1 MPESISSNTRI
12 AKNTLILYLRM
23 IFILCVG
30 LYTSRIVLNTL
41 GVEDYGI
48 YNVVGGFVAFFSFLN
63 GAMATATQ
71 RFITYELAQ
80 GNEERQISTF
90 STSVIIHFTIALLI
104 VIAAETVGL
113 WFVCNKLVIPEERF
127 LAAIWVYQFSI
138 STMFVSIVSIPYNA
152 TIIAHE
158 KMSAF
163 AYISILDT
171 VLKLV
176 IVLLLTIVTFDKLVF
191 YAALLFGISLLDRLI
206 YGIYC
211 KRHFAE
217 TRIKLI
223 FDKKLFQ
230 EMTNIAGWSLFGN
243 IAGVFYTQGLNVLLN
258 MFFGPVVNSARAIAV
273 TIQGVV
279 TGFVSNFQMA
289 LNPQITKSYAVGDLH
304 RMHSL
309 IFASS
314 KFSFFLLLFIAL
326 PIMIETR
333 TILTL
338 WLKIVPDHTV
348 WFVRLMLCILLIDT
362 LSNPLMIS
370 AQAVG
375 RVKIYQSVVGGLLL
389 LILPIAYVALRL
401 GGNPETVFIVHMVV
415 AVLALICRVIIV
427 GRMVSFSFALYARK
441 VLLPTTSVFLL
452 TSCFSAGLFCVMPD
466 NGILTTVEVIVMILI
481 FTAVVILFAGLSPTE
496 RMFMRNRIDNLMR
509 KNTTVQ

>member
-1 MPESISSNTRI
+1 MPDSTSSNKRI

-71 RFITYELAQ
+71 RFITFELAR
-80 GNEERQISTF
+80 GNRERQITTF
-90 STSVIIHFTIALLI
+90 STAAIIHIAIAALI

-127 LAAIWVYQFSI
+127 SAAIWVYQFSI
-138 STMFVSIVSIPYNA
+138 LTMFVSIVSIPYNA
-152 TIIAHE
+152 AIIAHE

-171 VLKLV
+171 ILKL
-176 IVLLLTIVTFDKLVF
+176 ITVLLLTIISSDKLIF

-217 TRIKLI
+217 TRVKLI
-223 FDKKLFQ
+223 FNKKLFR

-258 MFFGPVVNSARAIAV
+258 IFFGPAVNAARAISV

-314 KFSFFLLLFIAL
+314 KYSFFLLLLIAL
-326 PIMIETR
+326 PIMVEMQ

-348 WFVRLMLCILLIDT
+348 WFTRLMLCILLIDA

-370 AQAVG
+370 SQAVG
-375 RVKIYQSVVGGLLL
+375 RVKIYQSVVGGLML
-389 LILPIAYVALRL
+389 LILPIAYVALKL
-401 GGNPETVFIVHMVV
+401 GGNPEMVFIVHLIV
-415 AVLALICRVIIV
+415 AVMALISRIVIV
-427 GRMVSFSFALYARK
+427 GRMVSFSFASYARK
-441 VLLPTTSVFLL
+441 VLLPVGTVFLL
-452 TSCFSAGLFCVMPD
+452 ASCASVILFCITP
-466 NGILTTVEVIVMILI
+466 NGGILKTAITIVLTLAFTGTAILTTGIN
-481 FTAVVILFAGLSPTE
+481 ASE
-496 RMFMRNRIDNLMR
+496 RQLLREKITSLRHR
-509 KNTTVQ
+509 PHE

>member
-1 MPESISSNTRI
+1 MADTISANKRI
-12 AKNTLILYLRM
+12 AKNTIVLYLRM

-30 LYTSRIVLNTL
+30 LYTSRVVLNTL
-41 GVEDYGI
+41 GVSDYGI

-71 RFITYELAQ
+71 RFITFELAQ
-80 GNEERQISTF
+80 GDAERQTATF
-90 STSVIIHFTIALLI
+90 STAAIIHVAIAFLI
-104 VIAAETVGL
+104 VIIAETVGL

-127 LAAIWVYQFSI
+127 VAAMWVYQFSI
-138 STMFVSIVSIPYNA
+138 LTMFVSIISIPYNA
-152 TIIAHE
+152 AIIAHE

-171 VLKLV
+171 VLKLA
-176 IVLLLTIVTFDKLVF
+176 IVYLLTIVTFDRLIF
-191 YAALLFGISLLDRLI
+191 YAALLLGISLLDRLI
-206 YGIYC
+206 YAIYC
-211 KRHFAE
+211 KRHFIE
-217 TRIKLI
+217 TRVRLI
-223 FDKKLFQ
+223 FDKRIFNA
-230 EMTNIAGWSLFGN
+230 MTNIAGWSLLGN

-258 MFFGPVVNSARAIAV
+258 IFFCPAVNAARAIAV

-289 LNPQITKSYAVGDLH
+289 LNPQITKSYAVGDMK

-314 KFSFFLLLFIAL
+314 KYSFFLLLLIAL

-348 WFVRLMLCILLIDT
+348 WFVRLILCILLIDT

-427 GRMVSFSFALYARK
+427 GRMVSFPFALYACK

-452 TSCFSAGLFCVMPD
+452 TSCISVGLFCVIPD
-466 NGILTTVEVIVMILI
+466 NGILKTVEVITMILI
-481 FTAVVILFAGLSPTE
+481 FTAVVIIFAGLSTTE
-496 RMFMRNRIDNLMR
+496 RMFMRNRISNLMH
-509 KNTTVQ
+509 KNNG

>member
-1 MPESISSNTRI
+1 MPEAVSSNKRI
-12 AKNTLILYLRM
+12 AQNTVILYLRM

-71 RFITYELAQ
+71 RFITFELAR
-80 GNEERQISTF
+80 GNIERQITTF
-90 STSVIIHFTIALLI
+90 STAAIIHIAIAALI

-127 LAAIWVYQFSI
+127 SAAIWVYQFSI
-138 STMFVSIVSIPYNA
+138 LTMFVSIVSIPYNA
-152 TIIAHE
+152 AIIAHE

-163 AYISILDT
+163 AYISILDA

-176 IVLLLTIVTFDKLVF
+176 IVLLLTIVSFDKLIF

-211 KRHFAE
+211 KRHFEE
-217 TRIKLI
+217 TRVKLI
-223 FDKKLFQ
+223 FDKNLFK

-258 MFFGPVVNSARAIAV
+258 IFFGPAVNAARAIAV

-289 LNPQITKSYAVGDLH
+289 LNPQITKSYAVGDLR

-314 KFSFFLLLFIAL
+314 KFSFFLLLLIAL
-326 PIMIETR
+326 PIMVETQA
-333 TILTL
+333 ILTL
-338 WLKIVPDHTV
+338 WLKIVPDHTI
-348 WFVRLMLCILLIDT
+348 WFTRLILCILLIDA

-370 AQAVG
+370 SQAVG
-375 RVKIYQSVVGGLLL
+375 RVKIYQSVVGGLML
-389 LILPIAYVALRL
+389 LILPIAYVALKL
-401 GGNPETVFIVHMVV
+401 GGNPEIVFIVHLLIAIV
-415 AVLALICRVIIV
+415 ALISRVVIV
-427 GRMVSFSFALYARK
+427 GRMVSFSFASYARK
-441 VLLPTTSVFLL
+441 VLLPVGLVFILAA
-452 TSCFSAGLFCVMPD
+452 CASAILFGVAPD
-466 NGILTTVEVIVMILI
+466 GGILKTATIIALTLLFTGTSILI
-481 FTAVVILFAGLSPTE
+481 AGINSTE
-496 RMFMRNRIDNLMR
+496 RQLLWSKITSLRHRPHG
-509 KNTTVQ
+509 

>member
-1 MPESISSNTRI
+1 MPEAVTSNKRI
-12 AKNTLILYLRM
+12 AKNTIILYLRM

-48 YNVVGGFVAFFSFLN
+48 YNVVGGFVAFFAFLN

-71 RFITYELAQ
+71 RFITFELAQ
-80 GNEERQISTF
+80 GDINRQITTF
-90 STSVIIHFTIALLI
+90 STATIIHFIIALVI
-104 VIAAETVGL
+104 VAIAETVGL
-113 WFVCNKLVIPEERF
+113 WFVCHKLVIPEERF
-127 LAAIWVYQFSI
+127 TAALWVYQFSI
-138 STMFVSIVSIPYNA
+138 MTMFISIVSIPYNA
-152 TIIAHE
+152 AIIAHE

-171 VLKLV
+171 VLKLA
-176 IVLLLTIVTFDKLVF
+176 IVYLLTIVTFDKLIF

-211 KRHFAE
+211 NRHFKE
-217 TRIKLI
+217 TRVKLI
-223 FDKKLFQ
+223 FNKKIFHS
-230 EMTNIAGWSLFGN
+230 MANIAGWSLFGN

-258 MFFGPVVNSARAIAV
+258 MFFGPAVNAARAIAV

-289 LNPQITKSYAVGDLH
+289 LNPQITKSYAIGDLK
-304 RMHSL
+304 RMHTL

-314 KFSFFLLLFIAL
+314 KYSFYLLLLITL
-326 PIMIETR
+326 PIMVETQ
-333 TILTL
+333 TILTI

-348 WFVRLMLCILLIDT
+348 WFARLILCILLIDA

-375 RVKIYQSVVGGLLL
+375 RVKVYQSVVGGLLL
-389 LILPIAYVALRL
+389 LILPIAYVTLKL
-401 GGNPETVFIVHMVV
+401 GGNPETVFVVHLIV
-415 AVLALICRVIIV
+415 AVRALICRVVIV
-427 GRMVSFSFALYARK
+427 GRMVSFPFASYTRK
-441 VLLPTTSVFLL
+441 VLLPICSVFVLATC
-452 TSCFSAGLFCVMPD
+452 TSIILFCVMPSE
-466 NGILTTVEVIVMILI
+466 GLLKTAIVIVSTLFFTGSSILTVGISTN
-481 FTAVVILFAGLSPTE
+481 E
-496 RMFMRNRIDNLMR
+496 RQLLWNKISHLRH
-509 KNTTVQ
+509 KSHE

>member
-1 MPESISSNTRI
+1 MSDTVPSNKGI

-30 LYTSRIVLNTL
+30 LYTSRIILNTL

-71 RFITYELAQ
+71 RFITFELAR
-80 GNEERQISTF
+80 GDVEMQITTF
-90 STSVIIHFTIALLI
+90 STAVIIHFSIALLI
-104 VIAAETVGL
+104 VVVAETVGL
-113 WFVCNKLVIPEERF
+113 WFVCHKLVIPQARF
-127 LAAIWVYQFSI
+127 VAAMWVYQFSI
-138 STMFVSIVSIPYNA
+138 LTMFISIISIPYNA
-152 TIIAHE
+152 AIIAHE

-171 VLKLV
+171 ILKLI
-176 IVLLLTIVTFDKLVF
+176 IVYFLTIVGSDKLIL

-211 KRHFAE
+211 KRHFIEA
-217 TRIKLI
+217 RVKLI
-223 FDKKLFQ
+223 FDKKMFQ
-230 EMTNIAGWSLFGN
+230 AMSNIAGWSLLGN
-243 IAGVFYTQGLNVLLN
+243 VAGVFYTQGLNVLLN
-258 MFFGPVVNSARAIAV
+258 IFFGPAVNAARAIAV

-289 LNPQITKSYAVGDLH
+289 LNPQITKSYAIGDLS

-309 IFASS
+309 VFASS
-314 KFSFFLLLFIAL
+314 KYSFFLLLLIAL
-326 PIMIETR
+326 PIMIETQ

-338 WLKIVPDHTV
+338 WLKVVPDHTV
-348 WFVRLMLCILLIDT
+348 WFVRLMLCILLIDA

-375 RVKIYQSVVGGLLL
+375 RVKVYQSVVGGLLL
-389 LILPIAYVALRL
+389 FILPVAYAALKL
-401 GGNPETVFIVHMVV
+401 GGKPETVFMVHMLIAV
-415 AVLALICRVIIV
+415 AALICRVVIV
-427 GRMVSFSFALYARK
+427 GRMVSFSFSSYAYK
-441 VLLPTTSVFLL
+441 VLLPVISV
-452 TSCFSAGLFCVMPD
+452 SALATCISIGLFGIVPEG
-466 NGILTTVEVIVMILI
+466 GILKTALIIVLTLTISSATILL
-481 FTAVVILFAGLSPTE
+481 VGLNHSE
-496 RMFMRNRIDNLMR
+496 RDLVHSKIRSLRLKIHD
-509 KNTTVQ
+509 

>member
-1 MPESISSNTRI
+1 MSDSASSNKRI

-71 RFITYELAQ
+71 RFITFELARR
-80 GNEERQISTF
+80 NIKKQITTF
-90 STSVIIHFTIALLI
+90 STAAIIHFAIAIII
-104 VIAAETVGL
+104 VIAAETIGL

-127 LAAIWVYQFSI
+127 SAAIWVYQFSI
-138 STMFVSIVSIPYNA
+138 LTMFVSIVSIPYNA
-152 TIIAHE
+152 AIIAHE

-163 AYISILDT
+163 AYISILDA
-171 VLKLV
+171 VLKLA
-176 IVLLLTIVTFDKLVF
+176 IVLLLTIVSFDKLIF

-217 TRIKLI
+217 TRVKLI
-223 FDKKLFQ
+223 FDKKLFR

-258 MFFGPVVNSARAIAV
+258 MFFGPAVNAARAIAV

-289 LNPQITKSYAVGDLH
+289 LNPQITKSYAVGDLY

-314 KFSFFLLLFIAL
+314 KYSFFLLLLIAL
-326 PIMIETR
+326 PIMIETQ
-333 TILTL
+333 TILTV

-348 WFVRLMLCILLIDT
+348 WFTRLILCILLIDA

-370 AQAVG
+370 SQAVG
-375 RVKIYQSVVGGLLL
+375 RVKIYQSLVGGLML
-389 LILPIAYVALRL
+389 LILPMAYVALKL
-401 GGNPETVFIVHMVV
+401 GGNPEIVFIIHLLIAIV
-415 AVLALICRVIIV
+415 ALISRVVIV
-427 GRMVSFSFALYARK
+427 GRMVAFSFVSYARK
-441 VLLPTTSVFLL
+441 VLLPVGSVFLL
-452 TSCFSAGLFCVMPD
+452 AAG
-466 NGILTTVEVIVMILI
+466 
-481 FTAVVILFAGLSPTE
+481 ASVILFGVAPNGGILKSAIIIVLTFVFTGTAILIAGINTTE
-496 RMFMRNRIDNLMR
+496 RQLLWGKICSLMHR
-509 KNTTVQ
+509 THE

>member
-1 MPESISSNTRI
+1 MPDSISSNRRI

-71 RFITYELAQ
+71 RFITFELAK
-80 GNEERQISTF
+80 GNINRQMTTF
-90 STSVIIHFTIALLI
+90 STAAIIHFVIGLI
-104 VIAAETVGL
+104 IVVVAETIGL
-113 WFVCNKLVIPEERF
+113 WFVYNKMVIPEERF
-127 LAAIWVYQFSI
+127 SAAIWVYQFSI
-138 STMFVSIVSIPYNA
+138 LTMFISIVSIPYNA
-152 TIIAHE
+152 AIIAHE
-158 KMSAF
+158 KISAF
-163 AYISILDT
+163 AYITILDV

-176 IVLLLTIVTFDKLVF
+176 IVLLLTIVTFDKLIF
-191 YAALLFGISLLDRLI
+191 YAAMLLSISLLDRMI
-206 YGIYC
+206 YVIYC

-217 TRIKLI
+217 VRIKLI
-223 FDKKLFQ
+223 FDKNLFR

-258 MFFGPVVNSARAIAV
+258 MFFGPTVNAARAIAV

-289 LNPQITKSYAVGDLH
+289 LNPQITKSYAIGDLH
-304 RMHSL
+304 RMHTL

-314 KFSFFLLLFIAL
+314 KYSFFLLLLITL
-326 PIMIETR
+326 PIMVETQV
-333 TILTL
+333 ILTL
-338 WLKIVPDHTV
+338 WLKVVPDHTI
-348 WFVRLMLCILLIDT
+348 WFARLILCILLIDA

-370 AQAVG
+370 SQAVG
-375 RVKIYQSVVGGLLL
+375 RVKVYQSVVGGLLL
-389 LILPIAYVALRL
+389 LILPVAYLALKL
-401 GGNPETVFIVHMVV
+401 GGNPETVFVVHLIIATM
-415 AVLALICRVIIV
+415 ALVCRIVII

-441 VLLPTTSVFLL
+441 VLLPISSVFILSVC
-452 TSCFSAGLFCVMPD
+452 TSTILFCVMPSD
-466 NGILTTVEVIVMILI
+466 GLLKTAIVIVSTLFFTCSSILI
-481 FTAVVILFAGLSPTE
+481 VGISANE
-496 RMFMRNRIDNLMR
+496 RQLLWEKISHLRH
-509 KNTTVQ
+509 KSHE

>member
-1 MPESISSNTRI
+1 MPDSTSSNKRI

-23 IFILCVG
+23 FFILCVG

-71 RFITYELAQ
+71 RFITFELAR
-80 GNEERQISTF
+80 GNRERQITTF
-90 STSVIIHFTIALLI
+90 STAAIIHIAIAALI

-127 LAAIWVYQFSI
+127 SAAIWVYQFSI
-138 STMFVSIVSIPYNA
+138 LTMFVSIVSIPYNA
-152 TIIAHE
+152 AIIAHE

-171 VLKLV
+171 ILKL
-176 IVLLLTIVTFDKLVF
+176 ITVLLLKIISSDKLIF

-217 TRIKLI
+217 TRVKLI
-223 FDKKLFQ
+223 FNKKLFR

-258 MFFGPVVNSARAIAV
+258 IFFGPAVNAARAISV

-314 KFSFFLLLFIAL
+314 KYSFFLLLLIAL
-326 PIMIETR
+326 PIMVETQ

-348 WFVRLMLCILLIDT
+348 WFTRLMLCILLIDA

-370 AQAVG
+370 SQAVG
-375 RVKIYQSVVGGLLL
+375 RVKIYQSVVGGLML
-389 LILPIAYVALRL
+389 LILPIAYVALKL
-401 GGNPETVFIVHMVV
+401 GGNPEMVFIVHLIV
-415 AVLALICRVIIV
+415 AVMALISRIVIV
-427 GRMVSFSFALYARK
+427 GRMVSFSFASYARK
-441 VLLPTTSVFLL
+441 VLLPVGSVFFLAACTSVI
-452 TSCFSAGLFCVMPD
+452 LFCVTP
-466 NGILTTVEVIVMILI
+466 NGGILKTAIIIVLTLAFTGTAILTTGIN
-481 FTAVVILFAGLSPTE
+481 ASE
-496 RMFMRNRIDNLMR
+496 RQLLREKITNLR
-509 KNTTVQ
+509 HRPHE

>member
-1 MPESISSNTRI
+1 MSDSISSNTRI

-23 IFILCVG
+23 ILILCVG

-80 GNEERQISTF
+80 GNVERQINTF

-138 STMFVSIVSIPYNA
+138 LTMFVSIVSIPYNA
-152 TIIAHE
+152 AIIAHE

-223 FDKKLFQ
+223 FDKKLFR

-314 KFSFFLLLFIAL
+314 KYSFFLLLFIAL

-338 WLKIVPDHTV
+338 WLKIVPI
-348 WFVRLMLCILLIDT
+348 FKSSKYSLIH
-362 LSNPLMIS
+362 S
-370 AQAVG
+370 
-375 RVKIYQSVVGGLLL
+375 
-389 LILPIAYVALRL
+389 
-401 GGNPETVFIVHMVV
+401 FI
-415 AVLALICRVIIV
+415 
-427 GRMVSFSFALYARK
+427 K
-441 VLLPTTSVFLL
+441 
-452 TSCFSAGLFCVMPD
+452 
-466 NGILTTVEVIVMILI
+466 
-481 FTAVVILFAGLSPTE
+481 
-496 RMFMRNRIDNLMR
+496 
-509 KNTTVQ
+509 